1 MILTEVLRLP
11 IAHELAQR
19 HANNE
24 SAAVEQILHDD
35 GSVHG
40 ARQPV
45 FADWRLL
52 EVPTRYKSMA

>member
-1 MILTEVLRLP
+1 
-11 IAHELAQR
+11 LAQR